1 ARGALL
7 PSNSDESGE
16 EVGESS
22 GKENGAV
29 EPAPAAVLPLQSDE
43 QVVVEEEPRQAEGE
57 VEVEE
62 ARGEQQERSDE

>member
-1 ARGALL
+1 
-7 PSNSDESGE
+7 
-16 EVGESS
+16 
-22 GKENGAV
+22 
-29 EPAPAAVLPLQSDE
+29 LQSDE